1 MAQPYTEAVT
11 DNARIVI
18 KRRLRLSAN
27 ISSNSRP
34 DRVGAGFGRAP
45 RATYSS
51 AKS

>member
-27 ISSNSRP
+27 ISSNSRH
-34 DRVGAGFGRAP
+34 ANALL
-45 RATYSS
+45 
-51 AKS
+51 